1 MIEFVSMVVKI
12 DDLEFIRKEDE
23 SDLEYLTNALRV
35 CCDLYGW
42 IILFAFHKTLEI
54 LIYELKSFQ
63 EFH

>member
-35 CCDLYGW
+35 CCDLYG
-42 IILFAFHKTLEI
+42 
-54 LIYELKSFQ
+54 
-63 EFH
+63 